1 MSHLGPVLAASAVVL
16 LTIPSAAFADIPT
29 TASKSFV
36 KTEVCQPGDTCTNS
50 VQQNA
55 DGKLSGTLAVS
66 SSEEATVPLGT
77 GEMFQSQQGFAARF
91 TDTFY
96 VFSRTG
102 EVTFEQS
109 WRIEG
114 VATAVSADY
123 PTDSRGVGCVL
134 RWGEK
139 GEVIFFR
146 GVAVPSTETFS
157 TTLDV
162 GPGKGKHRVTVFTE
176 LECSATDLG
185 RSEAKLELTEA
196 SLDHMHVTG
205 TPR

>member
-1 MSHLGPVLAASAVVL
+1 MSHLGPALAASAVVL
-16 LTIPSAAFADIPT
+16 LTIPSAALADVPT

-36 KTEVCQPGDTCTNS
+36 KTEICQPGDTCINT

-55 DGKLSGTLAVS
+55 DGTLSGRLAVTS
-66 SSEEATVPLGT
+66 QEDG
-77 GEMFQSQQGFAARF
+77 GNFQSEQGFAARF
-91 TDTFY
+91 TDTFF

-114 VATAVSADY
+114 SVTEVSLSSPAES
-123 PTDSRGVGCVL
+123 TRLVGCTIL
-134 RWGEK
+134 YGEP
-139 GEVIFFR
+139 GRTINIRPVQ
-146 GVAVPSTETFS
+146 VPTTQTFS
-157 TTLDV
+157 TSLTV
-162 GPGKGKHRVTVFTE
+162 PGKGRHKVTVYTE
-176 LECSATDLG
+176 LDCSAADIG
-185 RSEAKLELTEA
+185 RSQAELELTEA